1 MEPAA
6 RIQTRDD
13 LAVEAFLRSATLFK
27 GCDAAVIARVA
38 PHVEAMAF
46 SAGATILRAGVPS
59 EGVVIL
65 REGKASLVSTHAV
78 TGATSTL
85 ETLQAGDHAGEI
97 SALLRA
103 AQPHALVA
111 DGPCAV
117 LRVRADLVDTL
128 ASKVPAF
135 SLALARRLAARTIQL
150 GVASL
155 RGGSTTGT
163 LGAPPRAEPPSNEQG
178 GGARV
183 IPFVEVS
190 EFDPAPKVIAAVP
203 PRLIVAHRM
212 VPLRLVGDV
221 LTVGMVNPR
230 NAEALEDVR
239 RVLQKVRVEVVA
251 ISADDFVQ
259 SLVRFRIELPARDG
273 GRAEGGAVTAESL
286 AFDVTDG
293 EREPDKAARV
303 IGDEVVRALNKVI
316 AAGLSK
322 GASDIHIEPEPA
334 GVRVRYRVNGLL
346 QDWPETIPAS
356 YGKGIVARVKIL
368 AGLDITDR
376 RLPQDGR
383 VGMSAGTREID
394 LRVSTM
400 PTGRGE
406 KVVLRVLEG
415 GGMMRPLDQV
425 FVDPNVLAV
434 ARKAVQR
441 PHGGVLICGGT
452 GSGKSSTLYAMI
464 HERRKARPD
473 SSVVMAE
480 DPIEYRLQ
488 GVTQVQVNAGAG
500 LGFPQVLRAAL
511 RQDPDVIAVGETR
524 DEATAHMALEA
535 AMTGHLLLTSLH
547 ANNVVSALQR
557 LENFGCNRTLVAQ
570 SVAVVLVQRLVRRL
584 CALCVR
590 VEAPPQAIV
599 ESLVARRLME
609 RGASAAMPRAVGCE
623 ACGGTGYVGRVL
635 VVESMQLGDA
645 TRDALMAG
653 EALGDIEKA
662 ARAAGTFV
670 PFASYASLLMARK
683 MISASEAL
691 LAVAE

>member
-1 MEPAA
+1 MEAPA

-27 GCDAAVIARVA
+27 GCDASVIARVA
-38 PHVEAMAF
+38 PHVEALAF
-46 SAGATILRAGVPS
+46 SAGGTILRAGVPS

-65 REGKASLVSTHAV
+65 REGKASLLSTHAV
-78 TGATSTL
+78 TGATSTV
-85 ETLQAGDHAGEI
+85 ETLQPGDHAGEV

-111 DGPCAV
+111 EGPCAV
-117 LRVRADLVDTL
+117 LRVRAELVDTL

-135 SLALARRLAARTIQL
+135 SLALARRLASRTIQL
-150 GVASL
+150 GMAAL
-155 RGGSTTGT
+155 RAPSSTNA
-163 LGAPPRAEPPSNEQG
+163 LGAPPRAEPAAAAG
-178 GGARV
+178 V
-183 IPFVEVS
+183 TPFVEVS
-190 EFDPAPKVIAAVP
+190 EFDPTPKVIGTVS
-203 PRLIVAHRM
+203 PRLIVTHRLI
-212 VPLRLVGDV
+212 PLRLAGDV

-230 NAEALEDVR
+230 NAEALDELK

-251 ISADDFVQ
+251 IGADDFVQ
-259 SLVRFRIELPARDG
+259 ALVRFRIELPARDG
-273 GRAEGGAVTAESL
+273 ARGEGGAIAPESL

-293 EREPDKAARV
+293 EREPEKAARV
-303 IGDEVVRALNKVI
+303 IGDEVVRAVNKII
-316 AAGLSK
+316 AAGLTR
-322 GASDIHIEPEPA
+322 GASDIHVEPEAA
-334 GVRVRYRVNGLL
+334 GVRVRFRVNGVL
-346 QDWPETIPAS
+346 QDWPELVPAS

-383 VGMSAGTREID
+383 VGMSAGGRELD

-434 ARKAVQR
+434 ARKAIQR

-473 SSVVMAE
+473 SSVIMAE

-488 GVTQVQVNAGAG
+488 GVTQVQVNASAG

-524 DEATAHMALEA
+524 DAATAHMALEA

-547 ANNVVSALQR
+547 ANNAVAALQR
-557 LENFGCNRTLVAQ
+557 LENFDCNRTLIAQ
-570 SVAVVLVQRLVRRL
+570 SVAVVLVQRLLRRL
-584 CALCVR
+584 CAQCVR

-599 ESLVARRLME
+599 ESLVARKLME
-609 RGASAAMPRAVGCE
+609 RGASAAMPRAVGCD
-623 ACGGTGYVGRVL
+623 ACGGTGHAGRVL
-635 VVESMQLGDA
+635 VVESLQLNDA

-653 EALGDIEKA
+653 EALGEVERA

-691 LAVAE
+691 LAVAD

>member
-46 SAGATILRAGVPS
+46 SAGATILRSGVPS

-78 TGATSTL
+78 TGSTSTL
-85 ETLQAGDHAGEI
+85 ETLQPGDHAGEI

-117 LRVRADLVDTL
+117 LRVRAELVDTL
-128 ASKVPAF
+128 ANKVPAF
-135 SLALARRLAARTIQL
+135 SLALARRLASRTIQL
-150 GVASL
+150 GMAAL
-155 RGGSTTGT
+155 RGVPTAGA
-163 LGAPPRAEPPSNEQG
+163 LGAPPRADSSSSVQAV
-178 GGARV
+178 GAKT

-190 EFDPAPKVIAAVP
+190 EFDPSPKVIGTIP
-203 PRLIVAHRM
+203 PRLIVTHRLM
-212 VPLRLVGDV
+212 PLRLVGDV

-230 NAEALEDVR
+230 NVEALEDVR
-239 RVLQKVRVEVVA
+239 RVLQKVRLEVVA

-259 SLVRFRIELPARDG
+259 SLIRFRIELPARDG
-273 GRAEGGAVTAESL
+273 GRGEGAGISAESL
-286 AFDVTDG
+286 AFDVTDS
-293 EREPDKAARV
+293 EREPDKGARV
-303 IGDEVVRALNKVI
+303 IGDEVVRSLNKI
-316 AAGLSK
+316 LAAGLSK
-322 GASDIHIEPEPA
+322 GASDIHIEPEAA
-334 GVRVRYRVNGLL
+334 GVRVRFRVNGVLH
-346 QDWPETIPAS
+346 DWPETVPAS

-383 VGMSAGTREID
+383 VGMSAGTRELD

-406 KVVLRVLEG
+406 KVVMRVLEG

-434 ARKAVQR
+434 ARKAIQR
-441 PHGGVLICGGT
+441 PHGGVFICGGT

-473 SSVVMAE
+473 SSVIMAE

-488 GVTQVQVNAGAG
+488 GVTQVQVNGGAG

-557 LENFGCNRTLVAQ
+557 LENFDCNRTLIAQ
-570 SVAVVLVQRLVRRL
+570 AVAVVLVQRLVRRL
-584 CALCVR
+584 CAQCVR

-599 ESLVARRLME
+599 DSLVARKLME
-609 RGASAAMPRAVGCE
+609 RGASAAMPRAVGCD

-635 VVESMQLGDA
+635 VVESMQLNDA

-653 EALGDIEKA
+653 EALGEIERA
-662 ARAAGTFV
+662 AKAAGTFV
-670 PFASYASLLMARK
+670 PFATYASLLMARK